1 MEDKILNN
9 SPPFNIENN
18 IEAFIDHYDHLK
30 ALLRSE
36 FNQPPDT
43 AIVNL
48 YQQCLQDQDKLR
60 ASDKN
65 IYYQPFFK
73 NNWFIYSQ
81 QERFVIEW
89 H

>member
-9 SPPFNIENN
+9 SPPFNFENN

-48 YQQCLQDQDKLR
+48 YQQCLQDHDKR
-60 ASDKN
+60 PTSSMHVH
-65 IYYQPFFK
+65 YQPFFK
-73 NNWFIYSQ
+73 NS
-81 QERFVIEW
+81 
-89 H
+89 